1 MKKLICII
9 LILCLPVIAVA
20 ETDLTSMSYDALV
33 NLQRSLT
40 TEIMSRPEWKSV
52 TVPAGTW
59 LIGTDIPAGSYSL
72 SSKRAGVVVWRRA
85 IDDYS
90 DNGLYYNEII
100 REDEPCGK
108 IILTKGMVLVNSGE
122 VVFSPPLSLGF

>member
-33 NLQRSLT
+33 NLQRELT
-40 TEIMSRPEWKSV
+40 AEIMSRPEWKSV

-59 LIGTDIPAGSYSL
+59 LVGTDIPAGTDSISA
-72 SSKRAGVVVWRRA
+72 KFTGVQVWRRA

-100 REDEPCGK
+100 QESEPCGK
-108 IILTKGMVLVNSGE
+108 IILTKGMVFVNSGE